1 MLGEGG
7 MGVVYKAVHRV
18 MDRVVALK
26 ALHRRYTDRPDFVER
41 FRQEAQALARLSH
54 PHIALAYDAEQAGDL
69 HFLVMEYVPGLSLD
83 RVVVQ
88 RGPLPVAEACD
99 YVRQA
104 ALGLQ
109 HAFEHGLIHRDIKPQ
124 NLMRTPAGQIKVL
137 DFGLAHLARESGEKA
152 MPPPSGTFAG
162 TPDYTAPE
170 QAHDP
175 HRVDIRDIRADIYG
189 LGGTLRFLL
198 TGQPP
203 FLGGS
208 TLQKL
213 LAHQDRP
220 PRPVSEFRADV
231 PAPLLALLERMLA
244 KDPAQRPA
252 TPAEVAR
259 ALAPFAGVAEEPSAS
274 HTATPPRRHRWL
286 WLSAA
291 AAIIAAGVVLMLTW
305 PRRPQPP
312 PPTDTALQ
320 TDNTPP
326 IPPPLDPLALATP
339 EQLVQLRNERRDQVL
354 AWLGDNGHKARHRL
368 LVRDTAAQFA
378 KYPGQIDAFQIQLGS
393 QWLDG
398 SPAVLLAG
406 NLGGFSTY
414 PLTAEQART
423 LRIESG
429 TRLIRSS
436 RNVTDRR
443 RATPRRHLSA
453 LRFDGG
459 QRPNLRKK
467 IPGSISYEVRGPAIA
482 EVFAV
487 RLMVMLDGGKRRS
500 VLQWFK
506 KRTLE
511 GRGTLRFLC
520 PPLAS
525 GDFQP
530 RGPIVVFADL
540 CTDDDGSL
548 IVESDATAV
557 LIESVPP
564 ANSSQL

>member
-1 MLGEGG
+1 MQ
-7 MGVVYKAVHRV
+7 
-18 MDRVVALK
+18 
-26 ALHRRYTDRPDFVER
+26 LH
-41 FRQEAQALARLSH
+41 
-54 PHIALAYDAEQAGDL
+54 
-69 HFLVMEYVPGLSLD
+69 
-83 RVVVQ
+83 
-88 RGPLPVAEACD
+88 
-99 YVRQA
+99 
-104 ALGLQ
+104 
-109 HAFEHGLIHRDIKPQ
+109 
-124 NLMRTPAGQIKVL
+124 
-137 DFGLAHLARESGEKA
+137 
-152 MPPPSGTFAG
+152 
-162 TPDYTAPE
+162 
-170 QAHDP
+170 
-175 HRVDIRDIRADIYG
+175 
-189 LGGTLRFLL
+189 
-198 TGQPP
+198 
-203 FLGGS
+203 
-208 TLQKL
+208 
-213 LAHQDRP
+213 
-220 PRPVSEFRADV
+220 
-231 PAPLLALLERMLA
+231 
-244 KDPAQRPA
+244 
-252 TPAEVAR
+252 
-259 ALAPFAGVAEEPSAS
+259 
-274 HTATPPRRHRWL
+274 
-286 WLSAA
+286 
-291 AAIIAAGVVLMLTW
+291 
-305 PRRPQPP
+305 
-312 PPTDTALQ
+312 
-320 TDNTPP
+320 
-326 IPPPLDPLALATP
+326 
-339 EQLVQLRNERRDQVL
+339 NERRDQVL

-443 RATPRRHLSA
+443 RATPRATCPRSA
-453 LRFDGG
+453 STAANGRISA
-459 QRPNLRKK
+459 RK
-467 IPGSISYEVRGPAIA
+467 SLARSATRCAGPAIA

-530 RGPIVVFADL
+530 RGPVVVFADL